1 MNILQSFSVAPSSNI
16 CHALQL
22 LITSFSPKF
31 YLNVGKIN
39 KTKASR
45 HRTTAML
52 KT

>member
-1 MNILQSFSVAPSSNI
+1 MNILHSFCVAPSSNI

-22 LITSFSPKF
+22 LNRSFGPKF

-45 HRTTAML
+45 HRITAML